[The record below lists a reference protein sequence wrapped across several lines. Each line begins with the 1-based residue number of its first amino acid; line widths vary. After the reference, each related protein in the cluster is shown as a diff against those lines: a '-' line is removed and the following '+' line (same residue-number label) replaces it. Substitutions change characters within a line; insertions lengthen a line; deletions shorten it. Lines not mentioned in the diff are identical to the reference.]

1 MRSSSFAFAL
11 LLFASPAYA
20 QSAPQG
26 FAVERFSPV
35 PAGGGWFANDELTM
49 HGGLGGALSLTTS
62 YARGPLRA
70 GNDYVEHEA
79 LIDAGFAITYET
91 LRLSVDFVSPLVVH
105 GRSMGPQV
113 DPGTS
118 PDLLSDT
125 RIALAAR
132 VIGAH
137 DSAFRLGVEGELFV
151 PSGERADFVT
161 DGRYRGIFRIV
172 VAGDRDGYVYSAH
185 VGLHIRTLSDE
196 SMAQGPRGSELL
208 FGAAFGPRFPVSKN
222 MAFVFGP
229 EIFGTS
235 AISAFAHHDTSAL
248 EGLLT
253 ARFETLDRWEP
264 TLRLKL
270 GGGGGLHPF
279 FGAPEWRAI
288 IGIEL
293 TGNR

>member
-1 MRSSSFAFAL
+1 MRSSSFALAL
-11 LLFASPAYA
+11 LLFASPAAA
-20 QSAPQG
+20 QTAPEG

-35 PAGGGWFANDELTM
+35 PAGGGWFANDELSM

-79 LIDAGFAITYET
+79 IVDAGFAVTFER
-91 LRLSVDFVSPLVVH
+91 LRLSLDFVSPLVVH
-105 GRSMGPQV
+105 GRSMGPEV
-113 DPGTS
+113 DPGTA
-118 PDLLSDT
+118 PDVLSDT
-125 RIALAAR
+125 RIALTAR
-132 VIGAH
+132 VIGDH
-137 DSAFRLGVEGELFV
+137 DSPFRLGVSGELFV

-161 DGRYRGIFRIV
+161 DDRYRGILRVI
-172 VAGDRDGYVYSAH
+172 VAGDREGYVYSAH
-185 VGLHIRTLSDE
+185 IGLHVRTLVDD

-208 FGAAFGPRFPVSKN
+208 FGAAFGPKFPIAKD

-235 AISAFAHHDTSAL
+235 AISAFARHDSSAL

-253 ARFETLDRWEP
+253 ARFETLEP
-264 TLRLKL
+264 TLRVKL

-279 FGAPEWRAI
+279 FGAPEWRAV
-288 IGIEL
+288 IGVEL
-293 TGNR
+293 SGNR